1 GIFRPSYN
9 AYLYQLV
16 TCSIIS
22 WRGQMAKLPK
32 LDDRPLSQED
42 WMAAPVLSITVG
54 DFSVAW
60 FDSAWAAMTNRQ
72 PQIKGHSAFSDA
84 FNLTPDMLSSI
95 AAHHSIASQNDH
107 L

>member
-1 GIFRPSYN
+1 SYK

-42 WMAAPVLSITVG
+42 WTATHLRRMEKTKRAAIVAR
-54 DFSVAW
+54 FSC
-60 FDSAWAAMTNRQ
+60 
-72 PQIKGHSAFSDA
+72 
-84 FNLTPDMLSSI
+84 
-95 AAHHSIASQNDH
+95 
-107 L
+107 